1 MQHSNFTTLQ
11 QSNALCTNYN
21 NQMTAKE
28 IRQTYLDFFKSKQ
41 HQIVPLA
48 PIVVKNDP
56 TLMFT
61 NAGMNQFKDLFL
73 GEAAIKYP
81 RVADTQR
88 CLRVS
93 GKHNDLEEVGIDTY
107 HHTMF
112 EMLGNWSFGDYFKK
126 EAIAWSWELL
136 TEVYK
141 IPKDQLYVSIFEG
154 DDAEGLP
161 RDTEAFEIWKQFVPE
176 DRIILGNKKDNF
188 WEMGDTGPCGPCSE
202 IHVDCRPLA
211 EREAVSGKSLV
222 NADHPQVIEIW
233 NNVFMQFNRL
243 KDGSLQ
249 PLPAQHVDTG
259 MGFERLVRVL
269 QGKTSNYDS
278 DVFQPL
284 IQFISEK
291 SGFEYT
297 SSAEPGDKGW
307 NEAVAMRVMADH
319 IRAISFVIA
328 DGQLPSNNKAGYVIR
343 RILRRAVRYAYTFL
357 NLKEPFLNQLV
368 PVLAEQF
375 KGVFDELYLQKDF
388 VQKVV
393 LEEEVSFL
401 RTLATGIQRFEKY
414 ETQSIIDGNFAFE
427 LYDTFG
433 FPIDL
438 TELMAREKGWTV
450 DMEGFNKA
458 LEEQKNRSR
467 AATAVDTGDWVIVN
481 EDNETEF
488 VGYDLTEIE
497 TQILKYRKVSA
508 KGKEQYQI
516 VLRQT
521 PFYAESGGQVGD
533 TGRLED
539 HSRQFWVEITDT
551 KKENGVIVHYT
562 DTLPADVEGNFW
574 AVIDED
580 KRILTEDNH
589 SATHLLHAALK
600 KVLGNHV
607 NQKGSLVNANNLRFD
622 FSHFAKI
629 SEEDLA
635 EIEQIVNQKIRAN
648 IPLKEQRNVPYQ
660 EAISSGVTALFGEKY
675 GDYVRVITFDDHYSK
690 ELCGGT
696 HVKATGQIGY
706 FKIIAESAVA
716 AGVRRI
722 EAITAD
728 KAEQFIIQQNNEINQ
743 IKGLLKGTQ
752 NISAAVQALIDENA
766 KLKKEVEKGILAKAG
781 NMKQE
786 IADQATNINGVNFIA
801 THVDLPNA
809 DAVKNLAF
817 EVKVLVPN
825 LYLVLTTLIDEKPGI
840 TVMIAENIV
849 SENLNAAKIVRELGK
864 EIQGGGGGQ
873 PFYATAGGKNA
884 AGLPQVLEK
893 AKQFLS

>member
-1 MQHSNFTTLQ
+1 
-11 QSNALCTNYN
+11 
-21 NQMTAKE
+21 MTAKE
-28 IRQTYLDFFKSKQ
+28 IRQAFLSFFESKQ
-41 HQIVPLA
+41 HHVVPSA

-73 GEAAIKYP
+73 GEAVIKYS

-141 IPKDQLYVSIFEG
+141 IPKEKLYVTYFEG
-154 DDAEGLP
+154 DEKEGLEK
-161 RDTEAFEIWKQFVPE
+161 DQEAYDLWKQYVDE
-176 DRIILGNKKDNF
+176 SHILPGNKKDNF

-202 IHVDCRPLA
+202 IHVDCRTDEEKALVDGA
-211 EREAVSGKSLV
+211 TLV

-243 KDGSLQ
+243 KNGSLQ
-249 PLPAQHVDTG
+249 SLPAKHVDTG

-269 QGKTSNYDS
+269 QEKSSNYDT

-284 IQFISEK
+284 IQFIAEK
-291 SGFEYT
+291 SGNKYGT
-297 SSAEPGDKGW
+297 
-307 NEAVAMRVMADH
+307 NEETDIAMRVMADH

-328 DGQLPSNNKAGYVIR
+328 DGQLPSSNGAGYVIR

-357 NLKEPFLNQLV
+357 NFKEPFLNQLV
-368 PVLAEQF
+368 PLLAEQF
-375 KGVFDELYLQKDF
+375 KGVFDELISQQDF

-401 RTLATGIQRFEKY
+401 KTLGNGITRFNEYINASINQRDEKHPSY
-414 ETQSIIDGNFAFE
+414 KMIEGRFAFQ

-438 TELMAREKGWTV
+438 TELMAKEKGWIV
-450 DMEGFNKA
+450 EMNGFNNA
-458 LEEQKNRSR
+458 LGEQKNRSR
-467 AATAVDTGDWVIVN
+467 AATAIDTGDWIVVN
-481 EDNETEF
+481 ADDQSEF
-488 VGYDLTEIE
+488 VGYDDLEIE
-497 TQILKYRKVSA
+497 TEILKYRKVKA

-539 HSRQFWVEITDT
+539 HSRQFWVDITDT
-551 KKENGVIVHYT
+551 KKENGLTVHFT
-562 DTLPADVEGNFW
+562 DILPDNLEGKFW
-574 AVIDED
+574 AVVDED

-600 KVLGNHV
+600 QVLGKHV
-607 NQKGSLVNANNLRFD
+607 NQKGSLVNADYLRFD
-622 FSHFAKI
+622 FSHFAKVTD
-629 SEEDLA
+629 EELA
-635 EIEQIVNQKIRAN
+635 QIEVIVNQKIRQN
-648 IPLKEQRNVPYQ
+648 IKLKEQRNVPYQ
-660 EAISSGVTALFGEKY
+660 DAIESGVTALFGEKY
-675 GDYVRVITFDDHYSK
+675 GDFVRMITFDDHFSK

-696 HVKATGQIGY
+696 HVKATGQIGS
-706 FKIIAESAVA
+706 FKIISESAVA

-728 KAEQFIIQQNNEINQ
+728 KAEQYFLDQRKELGHL
-743 IKGLLKGTQ
+743 KTLLNGSKDL
-752 NISAAVQALIDENA
+752 SASVQALLDENA
-766 KLKKEVEKGILAKAG
+766 KLKKEIEKSTIERVNTLKH
-781 NMKQE
+781 E
-786 IADQATNINGVNFIA
+786 IVHHVRGINGINLIA
-801 THVDLPNA
+801 KHIDLQSA
-809 DAVKNLAF
+809 EAVKNLAF
-817 EVKVLVPN
+817 SLKDMVDNLFLVF
-825 LYLVLTTLIDEKPGI
+825 TTEIDGKPGI
-840 TVMIAENIV
+840 TVMLSDHLV
-849 SENLNAAKIVRELGK
+849 KKGLNASNIVRELGK

-873 PFYATAGGKNA
+873 PFYATAGGKNP
-884 AGLPQVLEK
+884 AGLKIVLEK
-893 AKQFLS
+893 AESFIP